1 MIHVKLTTQQKQKA
15 EPREGAPVAVNAG
28 RVGNGW
34 HIANPHMPFVDPD
47 QELLIR
53 TAPEGFV
60 RITLSINAFGIDLP
74 GLTVGG
80 HWK

>member
-1 MIHVKLTTQQKQKA
+1 MHRTILSSHPDPRVRRVAAKAGPARAQMVVTIARMIWS
-15 EPREGAPVAVNAG
+15 G
-28 RVGNGW
+28 
-34 HIANPHMPFVDPD
+34 
-47 QELLIR
+47 LIR

>member
-1 MIHVKLTTQQKQKA
+1 LILY
-15 EPREGAPVAVNAG
+15 
-28 RVGNGW
+28 
-34 HIANPHMPFVDPD
+34 I
-47 QELLIR
+47 IR

>member
-1 MIHVKLTTQQKQKA
+1 
-15 EPREGAPVAVNAG
+15 
-28 RVGNGW
+28 
-34 HIANPHMPFVDPD
+34 MPFVDPD

>member
-1 MIHVKLTTQQKQKA
+1 MLFPNRPAWV
-15 EPREGAPVAVNAG
+15 
-28 RVGNGW
+28 
-34 HIANPHMPFVDPD
+34 
-47 QELLIR
+47 IR